1 MVRWIAVVSMVG
13 WSTTAMAQDCDS
25 YGEVTPEEMDGYTGS
40 EIIFRISQGNN
51 PECGDV
57 STCTWSLA
65 PDDPEVYGT
74 LEETVG
80 SPVTWTGPDILED
93 CSGVAFQVIAQC
105 ADQGTVGTATVTLF
119 CQDDDKEAIQEQSR
133 NTTVEGGGC
142 GSAEAAGVFLPFL
155 WLGWR
160 RKRT

>member
-1 MVRWIAVVSMVG
+1 MFRWIAVVWMVG
-13 WSTTAMAQDCDS
+13 WSTTGWAQDCDS

-40 EIIFRISQGNN
+40 EITFRISQGNN

-142 GSAEAAGVFLPFL
+142 SSAEAASILIPFGF
-155 WLGWR
+155 LGWR
-160 RKRT
+160 RRRT